1 MMKPIRVE
9 GADGEST
16 VYVCLH
22 WRTFPDRYATHPDG
36 PEKLRDKRVID
47 GAEFQRYKVW
57 EKECGI
63 IRMEEGKCLTCTHVR
78 RLEIMPHQVPKL
90 IKLDGSGEWTPA
102 VDVPTLQGAAQY
114 RPKRTPK
121 QAAQHSRQMQVE
133 SENAAARAEADKVV
147 ADAHEQADE
156 ILATAKA
163 QKG

>member
-63 IRMEEGKCLTCTHVR
+63 IRMEEGKCLGCPHVR
-78 RLEIMPHQVPKL
+78 RLEIVPHQPPKMVK
-90 IKLDGSGEWTPA
+90 IDGSGDWMPA
-102 VDVPTLQGAAQY
+102 IDIPTLQGAANY
-114 RPKRTPK
+114 RRNVDV
-121 QAAQHSRQMQVE
+121 Q
-133 SENAAARAEADKVV
+133 AAARRN
-147 ADAHEQADE
+147 
-156 ILATAKA
+156 LS
-163 QKG
+163 KGSAPKKG